1 MLPLEQPERFMLR
14 RVRQLID
21 HVDDGMVALV
31 AARRRLVATAATL
44 KRSVGLP
51 LYDHTR
57 ESDVALRA
65 QRLGRH
71 LGLES
76 ATTDRLFG
84 LLFADAHRVQAP
96 GLDLVAELRADGAP
110 AHRYENGSSNQS
122 RSRLCTNADL
132 VPVALPAAARRPI
145 FPEQI
150 MPSSTR
156 LSFTL
161 AQQLLRLIPPPQRL
175 AVPLSALPERWQR
188 RGFEL
193 AVRHLLAGPLAAGA
207 LDFLRDR
214 RLGIEVSDLGLR
226 WVVSVQADQLLLC
239 ASDLEAEATVR
250 GTATDLLLLASRL
263 EDADTLF
270 FQRRLMMTG
279 DTELGL
285 TARNLLDQLPWE
297 SVPLGV
303 RIVLNRGARLARA
316 ARAAHRGESAD
327 PAALS

>member
-110 AHRYENGSSNQS
+110 ARRRG
-122 RSRLCTNADL
+122 LCT
-132 VPVALPAAARRPI
+132 RFSR
-145 FPEQI
+145 
-150 MPSSTR
+150 
-156 LSFTL
+156 
-161 AQQLLRLIPPPQRL
+161 
-175 AVPLSALPERWQR
+175 AVRLPERESRFLRSLPRSACSRDSAFLPRSARSSRGPAGVCPGQR
-188 RGFEL
+188 R
-193 AVRHLLAGPLAAGA
+193 A
-207 LDFLRDR
+207 
-214 RLGIEVSDLGLR
+214 
-226 WVVSVQADQLLLC
+226 
-239 ASDLEAEATVR
+239 
-250 GTATDLLLLASRL
+250 
-263 EDADTLF
+263 
-270 FQRRLMMTG
+270 
-279 DTELGL
+279 
-285 TARNLLDQLPWE
+285 
-297 SVPLGV
+297 
-303 RIVLNRGARLARA
+303 RGAGGRAR
-316 ARAAHRGESAD
+316 RGRSWRRRPRFGGRSGSRGCMPGGSRE
-327 PAALS
+327 PLR